1 MTFLLL
7 RTTIAML
14 IAFGGGALG
23 VFLGKM
29 APHRLNLLVYA
40 AMGALLAVTA
50 FDILPDAWASMCR
63 MSAQRVRFR
72 RSTKPLRSGWAK
84 TSCC

>member
-7 RTTIAML
+7 RTTLAML
-14 IAFGGGALG
+14 IAFGGGILG
-23 VFLGKM
+23 VVLGKV

-50 FDILPDAWASMCR
+50 FDILQKHIAAAVETLDLAIEIVDR
-63 MSAQRVRFR
+63 GDLFG
-72 RSTKPLRSGWAK
+72 K
-84 TSCC
+84 